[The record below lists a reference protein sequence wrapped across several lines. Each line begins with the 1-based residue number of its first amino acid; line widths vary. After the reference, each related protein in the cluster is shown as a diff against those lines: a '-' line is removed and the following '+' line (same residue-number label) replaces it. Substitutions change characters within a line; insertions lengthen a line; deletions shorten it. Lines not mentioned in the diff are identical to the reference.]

1 MKPFIWFYQADYYL
15 FVKEGVYLLPSD
27 WRHSDFRYIVW
38 TLVDSDENK
47 GVPPRLIP
55 QGTRLFVTYVT
66 SPAADS
72 WSRMNKTTR
81 RLVVIM
87 NPWGRR
93 EVQRA

>member
-1 MKPFIWFYQADYYL
+1 
-15 FVKEGVYLLPSD
+15 VEEGVYLLPPN

-47 GVPPRLIP
+47 EGVPPRLVP
-55 QGTRLFVTYVT
+55 QGTRLFVVYVT
-66 SPAADS
+66 SPATDR

-81 RLVVIM
+81 NVLVIM

-93 EVQRA
+93 EIQRA